1 MRDRRSG
8 FKIFF
13 PACAGAALAAVLC
26 GCAMIAE
33 QYVLERQFTEEQA
46 ETIRHGVTTRKE
58 ILDRLGP
65 PATVVRPGGVAADNV
80 FRRFAATGG
89 TATDRI
95 VYRYDASAL
104 TWGDV
109 CVFGQGGG
117 CIPSTPVMK
126 AQNLWILIDEA
137 SGRVVDHSL
146 EVTEREEKSVEV
158 RPWLGP

>member
-1 MRDRRSG
+1 MRGRRSG
-8 FKIFF
+8 FKTFF

-26 GCAMIAE
+26 GCAAITE
-33 QYVLERQFTEEQA
+33 QYVLERQFTAEQA

-65 PATVVRPGGVAADNV
+65 PAAVVRPGGGAADNV

-89 TATDRI
+89 TATGRI

-117 CIPSTPVMK
+117 CTPFTPVMK

-137 SGRVVDHSL
+137 SGRVVEHSL
-146 EVTEREEKSVEV
+146 EVTEREEKGVEV